1 MSMRHRPKSEREQL
15 ELFRALPGDL
25 APRDAQDLMA
35 YPFFSLAKSHRT
47 APIDFRSGNVAIRVE
62 AVPDH
67 GMATIWDAD
76 ILIWAAS
83 QIVEARDAGLRTS
96 RLMAATPYEIL
107 TFIGRG
113 TSLRDYQRL
122 KAALDRLQSTTVAT
136 SLRQPAERRMHRFS
150 WINEWTERADG
161 HGRPGGV
168 ELIVPDWF
176 YRAVMDDA
184 LVLTIDRAY
193 FKLTG
198 GLERWLYRLVRK
210 HGGRQRFGWRFDFHH
225 LHLKSGS
232 LSPFKRFAFELRD
245 IIRRQPLPGY
255 TLFIEVEITGRTLL
269 AFEPAPCGKPVEA
282 LVLSGT
288 GTIVPSGTRPSC
300 YREPQSALSVEQ
312 ESGIRALNLESNQ
325 ESNSSVE
332 GLGKT
337 KPRQHGRSHRNGQPE
352 RTAFRKA
359 ASADP
364 HPIDELPFLAK
375 PGGAS

>member
-1 MSMRHRPKSEREQL
+1 
-15 ELFRALPGDL
+15 
-25 APRDAQDLMA
+25 MA

-47 APIDFRSGNVAIRVE
+47 IPIDFRSGDVAIRVE

-76 ILIWAAS
+76 VLIWAAS

-96 RLMAATPYEIL
+96 RLMAATPHEIL

-113 TSLRDYQRL
+113 TGSRDYQRL

-136 SLRQPAERRMHRFS
+136 SLRQPPPNPQTRVRSDGSSSPEAGGRRMHRFS

-161 HGRPGGV
+161 RGNPGGV

-176 YRAVMDDA
+176 YRAVLDDA

-193 FKLTG
+193 FGLTG
-198 GLERWLYRLVRK
+198 GMERWLYRLVRK
-210 HGGRQRFGWRFDFHH
+210 HGGRQRSGWRFDFHH

-255 TLFIEVEITGRTLL
+255 TLFVELETGGRVVL
-269 AFEPAPCGKPVEA
+269 AFEPQPCGQAGET

-288 GTIVPSGTRPSC
+288 NGLVLSGTRDSC
-300 YREPQSALSVEQ
+300 YREP
-312 ESGIRALNLESNQ
+312 ESPVSHGQKSEIRALNLDSNKD
-325 ESNSSVE
+325 SNFLVV
-332 GLGKT
+332 GAGKT
-337 KPRQHGRSHRNGQPE
+337 RADQGSAVKGSRR
-352 RTAFRKA
+352 
-359 ASADP
+359 ASFGNP
-364 HPIDELPFLAK
+364 PFASK
-375 PGGAS
+375 VGGAS